1 MDPTTDPTRRRVPPT
16 ESIPRGSAEAASAL
30 VLVPA
35 MLLVLLCLGGV
46 AVDLTIVHGAHRGAH
61 RIVSAAPADAAA
73 MIDTDL
79 LLVWGVP
86 RVHRVLAR
94 RVALAQLD
102 AMVLPGT
109 VVGSPVVTVSA
120 AGDVVTIAVD
130 LDIDHVMLRAVP
142 GHPDHQQIHVAASAR
157 LNR

>member
-1 MDPTTDPTRRRVPPT
+1 VDPTTDPTRRRVPPT
-16 ESIPRGSAEAASAL
+16 ESIPRGSSEAASAL

-61 RIVSAAPADAAA
+61 RIVSAAADDAAA

-79 LLVWGVP
+79 LQESGEL
-86 RVHRVLAR
+86 RVDPELAR

>member
-46 AVDLTIVHGAHRGAH
+46 AVDLTIVHGAHRSAH
-61 RIVSAAPADAAA
+61 RIVSAAADDAAA

-79 LLVWGVP
+79 LQESGEL
-86 RVHRVLAR
+86 RVDPELAR

-130 LDIDHVMLRAVP
+130 LDIDHVMLRGVP

>member
-46 AVDLTIVHGAHRGAH
+46 AVDLTIVHGAHRSAH
-61 RIVSAAPADAAA
+61 RIVSAAADDAAA

-79 LLVWGVP
+79 LQESGGGG
-86 RVHRVLAR
+86 R